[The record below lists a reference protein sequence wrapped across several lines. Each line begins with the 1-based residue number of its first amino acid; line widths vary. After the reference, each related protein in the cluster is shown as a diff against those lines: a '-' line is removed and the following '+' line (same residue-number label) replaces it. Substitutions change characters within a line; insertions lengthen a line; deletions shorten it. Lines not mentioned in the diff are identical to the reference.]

1 MSLTRQ
7 FTAYISV
14 GVFATLAHYGVLI
27 GLVEGAHWPVVPAT
41 LCGYVLGGVVAYVF
55 NRRHTFKSVQ
65 SHARAGFRFTL
76 VALVGFCVTYTI
88 MVLLVD
94 HWRTPYL
101 LAQIVTSLVAMFLTF
116 TLNRLWT
123 FG

>member
-7 FTAYISV
+7 LTAYISV
-14 GVFATLAHYGVLI
+14 GVFTTLAHYTLLI
-27 GLVEGAHWPVVPAT
+27 GLVEVAHWPAVPAT

-55 NRRHTFKSVQ
+55 NRRHTFKSAQ
-65 SHARAGFRFTL
+65 SHARAGLRFAL
-76 VALVGFCVTYTI
+76 VALVGFCLTYLF

-94 HWRTPYL
+94 HWRAPYL
-101 LAQIVTSLVAMFLTF
+101 LAQIFTSLVAMFLTF
-116 TLNRLWT
+116 TLNRFWT

>member
-7 FTAYISV
+7 LTAYISV
-14 GVFATLAHYGVLI
+14 GTFATLAHYSVLI
-27 GLVEGAHWPVVPAT
+27 SLVEVAHWPAVPAT
-41 LCGYVLGGVVAYVF
+41 LCGYVLGGGVAYVF
-55 NRRHTFKSVQ
+55 NRRHTFKSAQ
-65 SHARAGFRFTL
+65 YHARVGFRFTL
-76 VALVGFCVTYTI
+76 VALAGFCVTYVL

-94 HWRTPYL
+94 HWRAPYL